1 MAPLLSGDRGARSER
16 SRIRNTAIVTGG
28 QPAAQALEILSRR
41 ALMELGAL
49 QKNLDELRGQRN
61 AALRRFLVSR
71 YAATAI
77 AQREF
82 WLEFAWL
89 NQEYRAAVRRL
100 ARFCRQYREGSP
112 RTLRR
117 A

>member
-1 MAPLLSGDRGARSER
+1 VTSGHR
-16 SRIRNTAIVTGG
+16 
-28 QPAAQALEILSRR
+28 AAQALGILSRR
-41 ALMELGAL
+41 ALLEFGAL
-49 QKNLDELRGQRN
+49 QESLDELRGQRN
-61 AALRRFLVSR
+61 AALRMFLVSR